1 MRILGADL
9 RTGPQVPAQGSLV
22 ALGPDGLAVAVR
34 HPSGLGE
41 IASSVVELA
50 AGEPFLLAVGLPVVV
65 PEKPARF
72 RPVERLVRRRLG
84 HRLQPGGRSSADTAR
99 GSTSG
104 EALLA
109 ALAAAGAPCLPY
121 PDRDGHVSGLAEIHP
136 ALALKVLLWEGS
148 TLARAA
154 ATDTLEALFRS
165 FQVPDYRPRLGAKAG
180 AWAERAGVL
189 DLVLRALGALEGY
202 DFRPARE
209 ALAASSSGR
218 DVERAASILDACLL
232 AGTARRYMDRP
243 ETCLFLGDRE
253 TGYAI
258 LPADPLV
265 RRLAL
270 RERAAPAGPRLFP
283 GQSLRAKLEEAA
295 ELRPAGLLPLPGR
308 PERLEAVFRQRP
320 LYEFDNV
327 DEMLWWKHCRHLKG
341 PELPTDGLEELVV
354 TLEGIAG
361 GSEGPALRLLRSRHR
376 TLSFRFDPA
385 ALWRRHISPRDGKAY
400 AFTVWRAVYA
410 AAPQGP

>member
-1 MRILGADL
+1 MRILGADV
-9 RTGPQVPAQGSLV
+9 RTGPPGVSGGSLV
-22 ALGPDGLAVAVR
+22 ALGRDGRVVAVR

-41 IASSVVELA
+41 MASSVVELA

-65 PEKPARF
+65 PEKAVRF
-72 RPVERLVRRRLG
+72 RLVDRLIRRRLG
-84 HRLQPGGRSSADTAR
+84 HRTPPGGRALAGAQR
-99 GSTSG
+99 GAVGG

-136 ALALKVLLWEGS
+136 DLALKVLLWEGS
-148 TLARAA
+148 SLARATG
-154 ATDTLEALFRS
+154 TDAQEALFRS
-165 FQVPDYRPRLGAKAG
+165 FRVPDYRPRAAAKAS

-189 DLVLRALGALEGY
+189 DLLLRVLGALEGY
-202 DFRPARE
+202 DLRPARE
-209 ALAASSSGR
+209 ALAASASER

-270 RERAAPAGPRLFP
+270 RERAEPAGPRLFP
-283 GQSLRAKLEEAA
+283 GRSLRAKLEEAA
-295 ELRPAGLLPLPGR
+295 DLRPAGLLQLPGR

-320 LYEFDNV
+320 LYEFDNL

-341 PELPTDGLEELVV
+341 PVLPTEGLEELAV

-361 GSEGPALRLLRSRHR
+361 GGEGPALRLVRSRHR
-376 TLSFRFDPA
+376 TLSFRFHPA
-385 ALWRRHISPRDGKAY
+385 ALWRRHISPRDGKTY
-400 AFTVWRAVYA
+400 PFTVRRAVYA
-410 AAPQGP
+410 AAP